1 MVPGWFS
8 AYHGDINMSF
18 VYQFEA
24 SNQTY
29 WLVGSHVDLVIKC
42 IYVANTEAFGE
53 RELNLWTR
61 IDAVQCFSL

>member
-18 VYQFEA
+18 VYGFEA

-53 RELNLWTR
+53 RELN
-61 IDAVQCFSL
+61 